1 MELQNTTNTIQ
12 QDAKNFQT
20 NQWLGNW
27 IWRSVQCLVECP
39 DFNASPKWSSQ
50 KLNVSVDKIVEAFEG
65 LESLGLIKK
74 ENNTYKPVFNWMQVT
89 PIQTTKA
96 ELLDSHTKLAPQ
108 ILSNLT
114 TNDKFTV
121 QFFRGNDALL
131 SKYTPKFIELYK
143 QMNEEAEKL
152 GLTEIIASEI
162 SFAKLTNK
170 AVLNG
175 GVQ

>member
-1 MELQNTTNTIQ
+1 MELQNLNNTKQ
-12 QDAKNFQT
+12 PDKTLQT

-39 DFNASPKWSSQ
+39 DFNASPKWSAQ

-65 LESLGLIKK
+65 LETLGFIKK
-74 ENNTYKPVFNWMQVT
+74 ENNTYIPVTNWMQIT
-89 PIQTTKA
+89 PIHTTKS

-121 QFFRGNDALL
+121 QFFRGNDELL
-131 SKYTPKFIELYK
+131 AKYAPKFVELYK
-143 QMNEEAEKL
+143 QMNLEAEKL
-152 GLTEIIASEI
+152 GLTEVIASEI
-162 SFAKLTNK
+162 CFAKLTNK
-170 AVLNG
+170 AVSTG
-175 GVQ
+175 GIQ